1 MMLVE
6 RMNRKEIKMEVLNDY
21 DTICASSTIKRLGL
35 EYYRER
41 NKLHIKKEAEYHRC
55 YEFKTKSKNNWIIS
69 LYKDSDLKKIQ
80 KIEDCSCFLYTY
92 YYTGKNICVILIAS
106 NDKLEFYYGHL
117 FARYRE
123 RMGLDMPN
131 LLDVVKYYLRINSKS
146 WNSKLPEK
154 DGQIKVIGTLR
165 GGFQLGEYDK
175 ENQCDVFKTFIPF
188 ATANLLTKADR
199 RQTISNIKQNLL
211 KWNPID
217 GQDYYKDMSFYLD
230 ILENEEKK

>member
-1 MMLVE
+1 MLVE
-6 RMNRKEIKMEVLNDY
+6 RMNRKEIKMEVLNDH
-21 DTICASSTIKRLGL
+21 DTIFASSTIVRLAT

-69 LYKDSDLKKIQ
+69 LFKDPDLKKIQ
-80 KIEDCSCFLYTY
+80 KIEDCSCILYTY
-92 YYTGKNICVILIAS
+92 YYAGKNISVIRVAPSGKI
-106 NDKLEFYYGHL
+106 EFYYAHL
-117 FARYRE
+117 FSRYRE
-123 RMGLDMPN
+123 RMGLDIPN
-131 LLDVVKYYLRINSKS
+131 LLDVVKYYLRLNADS
-146 WNSKLPEK
+146 WNRKLPDK
-154 DGQIKVIGTLR
+154 DGQIKVIGTLK

-199 RQTISNIKQNLL
+199 KETISKIKLSLL
-211 KWNPID
+211 NWNPID
-217 GQDYYKDMSFYLD
+217 GEDYYKDMIFYLD

>member
-1 MMLVE
+1 MLVE
-6 RMNRKEIKMEVLNDY
+6 RMNIKEITMEVLNDY
-21 DTICASSTIKRLGL
+21 FAICASSTLNRLAM

-41 NKLHIKKEAEYHRC
+41 SKLHIKKEDEYHRC
-55 YEFKTKSKNNWIIS
+55 YEFKSKSKNNWILS
-69 LYKDSDLKKIQ
+69 LYKDHDLKKLQ
-80 KIEDCSCFLYTY
+80 KIEDCTFFLYTY
-92 YYTGKNICVILIAS
+92 YYTGKNISIIRIAP

-146 WNSKLPEK
+146 WNRKLPEK
-154 DGQIKVIGTLR
+154 DGQIKVIGTLSC
-165 GGFQLGEYDK
+165 GFQLGEYDK

-199 RQTISNIKQNLL
+199 RETINNIKQNLL
-211 KWNPID
+211 NWNPYD
-217 GQDYYKDMSFYLD
+217 GEDYYKDMSFYLN